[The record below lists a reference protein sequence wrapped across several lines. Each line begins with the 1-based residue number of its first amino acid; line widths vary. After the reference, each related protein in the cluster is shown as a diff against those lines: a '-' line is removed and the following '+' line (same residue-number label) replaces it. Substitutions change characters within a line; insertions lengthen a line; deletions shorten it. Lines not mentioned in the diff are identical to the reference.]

1 MYYCAPLR
9 PPSRGAA
16 PRVPA
21 GSHTAHPIADS
32 HVMAMAPAQL
42 NSKNHG
48 WIQQLL
54 SNNQSFL
61 WVYGPFLSVLGSGSE
76 LHDLGSVKAERPLR
90 QHGDPKFCG
99 KTQYQQNNL

>member
-1 MYYCAPLR
+1 MYYCAPLQ

-42 NSKNHG
+42 NSKS
-48 WIQQLL
+48 WLDPAATQQ
-54 SNNQSFL
+54 QPVIFMGL
-61 WVYGPFLSVLGSGSE
+61 WPIF
-76 LHDLGSVKAERPLR
+76 ERPWFWL
-90 QHGDPKFCG
+90 GAA
-99 KTQYQQNNL
+99 